1 MNFIFHGHNC
11 KEKQRRKKKRKKC
24 IYIYYTLPEI
34 RRDRKKLFDK
44 KLYHAVE
51 ELPTKY

>member
-1 MNFIFHGHNC
+1 MVTIVKKN
-11 KEKQRRKKKRKKC
+11 KEEKKKERNV
-24 IYIYYTLPEI
+24 YIYYTLPEI